1 MDQGTQIG
9 IIMLVVSLVVIGI
22 GYYYMT
28 KNIPKK

>member
-9 IIMLVVSLVVIGI
+9 IIMLVVSLVVIGF

>member
-1 MDQGTQIG
+1 MDKGTQIG
-9 IIMLVVSLVVIGI
+9 IIMLIISLVVIGA

>member
-1 MDQGTQIG
+1 MDKGTQIG
-9 IIMLVVSLVVIGI
+9 IVMLIVSVIVIGV

>member
-1 MDQGTQIG
+1 MDKGTQIG
-9 IIMLVVSLVVIGI
+9 IIMLIISLVVIGV